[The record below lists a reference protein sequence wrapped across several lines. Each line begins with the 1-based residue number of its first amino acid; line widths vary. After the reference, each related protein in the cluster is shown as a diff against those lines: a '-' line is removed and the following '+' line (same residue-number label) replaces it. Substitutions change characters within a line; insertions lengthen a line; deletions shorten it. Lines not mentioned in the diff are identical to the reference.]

1 MDHAESAGYAVG
13 YFESW
18 NLESLLAV
26 ADAAERTRS
35 PVILGFSGICLPDE
49 KRVVKDRLSHYAA
62 LGRDVCHR
70 LTVPACLL
78 FNESAYMPWV
88 LDAID
93 LGFDLVM
100 FTDANLDYQQQKAR
114 VREATE
120 HAHARSVA
128 IEAEITP
135 LPGAGGEM
143 IDRPDQPHLTDPA
156 RAAEMVDET
165 GVDALAVDIGQV
177 HLHGRIKVELDLQ
190 QLGELREAVG
200 VPLVLHGAS
209 SVAEEALVEAVRQ
222 GIRKINVGSN
232 LKRAYFE
239 AMRRACMQVGAD
251 YNPYDVIGS
260 GLSEDVLAAGRLAMQ
275 KTVEGLMHLFGS
287 AGKARKKEGEVE
299 EDLTGG
305 EREP

>member
-18 NLESLLAV
+18 NLESTLAV

-62 LGRDVCHR
+62 LGRDVCER

-100 FTDANLDYQQQKAR
+100 FTDGDLDYQQQKAR
-114 VREATE
+114 VRQVAERA
-120 HAHARSVA
+120 HAHSVA
-128 IEAEITP
+128 VEAEITP

-177 HLHGRIKVELDLQ
+177 HLHGHSLLPLLKGEVDSVRDYAFTGHHRQTWSIQDAEWRLLNFIDGSKPSELFHCPSD
-190 QLGELREAVG
+190 
-200 VPLVLHGAS
+200 
-209 SVAEEALVEAVRQ
+209 
-222 GIRKINVGSN
+222 
-232 LKRAYFE
+232 
-239 AMRRACMQVGAD
+239 
-251 YNPYDVIGS
+251 PYDQTNVIDQHR
-260 GLSEDVLAAGRLAMQ
+260 DVADRMELELWRFVGR
-275 KTVEGLMHLFGS
+275 VS
-287 AGKARKKEGEVE
+287 RI
-299 EDLTGG
+299 
-305 EREP
+305 